1 MVRVFWGIN
10 FMNAALLVGLYK
22 KINVI
27 YGGRT
32 SLFLSSQRMPA
43 ATSSDCEMIQL
54 YEYII
59 VDKMACAIFDYIF
72 IYAPLVACCYNN
84 EIYIFHFFIYLSLTV
99 CCYNNEIK
107 YAAWVA

>member
-1 MVRVFWGIN
+1 MRRYVLGDVQSEDMFINWKGFMVSIFYEYNV
-10 FMNAALLVGLYK
+10 VGEVVYFT
-22 KINVI
+22 NDI

-59 VDKMACAIFDYIF
+59 VDKIACAIFDYIF
-72 IYAPLVACCYNN
+72 
-84 EIYIFHFFIYLSLTV
+84 YIHIVSCMLL
-99 CCYNNEIK
+99 
-107 YAAWVA
+107 

>member
-1 MVRVFWGIN
+1 MEFLVSILYGHNVVCDIPNSMHGITG
-10 FMNAALLVGLYK
+10 V
-22 KINVI
+22 
-27 YGGRT
+27 RT

-72 IYAPLVACCYNN
+72 
-84 EIYIFHFFIYLSLTV
+84 
-99 CCYNNEIK
+99 
-107 YAAWVA
+107 

>member
-1 MVRVFWGIN
+1 MEFLVSILYGHNVVCDVANSMHGITS
-10 FMNAALLVGLYK
+10 
-22 KINVI
+22 
-27 YGGRT
+27 GRT

-72 IYAPLVACCYNN
+72 
-84 EIYIFHFFIYLSLTV
+84 
-99 CCYNNEIK
+99 
-107 YAAWVA
+107 

>member
-1 MVRVFWGIN
+1 MACFGFIFYVISV
-10 FMNAALLVGLYK
+10 VGGVGNCFNL
-22 KINVI
+22 I

-59 VDKMACAIFDYIF
+59 VDKMACAILDYIF
-72 IYAPLVACCYNN
+72 
-84 EIYIFHFFIYLSLTV
+84 YIFIVSCMLL
-99 CCYNNEIK
+99 
-107 YAAWVA
+107 